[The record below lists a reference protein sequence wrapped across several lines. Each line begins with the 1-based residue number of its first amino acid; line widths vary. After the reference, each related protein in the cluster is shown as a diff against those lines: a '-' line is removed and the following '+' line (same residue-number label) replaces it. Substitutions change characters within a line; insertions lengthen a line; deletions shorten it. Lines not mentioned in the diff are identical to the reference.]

1 MASQKELDSVYMQT
15 ALTHAML
22 SKAVRAQVGAVLVT
36 SHGVTLTGYNGTA
49 KGSDNECETKVWMIE
64 SEQRDLHP
72 ELINK
77 IYPHYGQRE
86 DEYGYMVNSRYNLIT
101 KPEVI
106 HAELNCILKAAREGV
121 SCIDSTVYVT
131 LAPCVQC
138 SAMMVQAGV
147 KRLVYKTPYRDASGL
162 NLLEG
167 SGVRIQQY
175 SETQL

>member
-49 KGSDNECETKVWMIE
+49 RGRDNCCE
-64 SEQRDLHP
+64 DLKP
-72 ELINK
+72 QQF
-77 IYPHYGQRE
+77 PHE
-86 DEYGYMVNSRYNLIT
+86 PALET

-147 KRLVYKTPYRDASGL
+147 RRLVYKTPYRDAAGL